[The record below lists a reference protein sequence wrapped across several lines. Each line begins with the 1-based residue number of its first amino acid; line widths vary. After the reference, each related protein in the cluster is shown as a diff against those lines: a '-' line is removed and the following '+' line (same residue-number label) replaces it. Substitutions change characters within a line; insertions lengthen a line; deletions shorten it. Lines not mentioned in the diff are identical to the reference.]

1 MSIVFDTENWVLF
14 FLIITLHLITLTINY
29 EERQN
34 VVCIEVTLNIPC
46 LSGSTIRDAIAFNK
60 GIGTIRMIP
69 TAVAE

>member
-1 MSIVFDTENWVLF
+1 MSIVFDTENWVVF
-14 FLIITLHLITLTINY
+14 FLIITLTINY
-29 EERQN
+29 EECQN

-69 TAVAE
+69 TAVAV